1 MQHSLAEAVKGYQ
14 SLREQFLEMWPELI
28 DDNAAL
34 HDTLQ
39 GATNLDELI
48 TLTMRAAMERED
60 QGKAIAERIEI
71 LKRRKD
77 RLEAGA
83 QKLRAMVLQAMSEAD
98 LKKIAAPDFS
108 LSVGQGKPKILIVD
122 EDLIP
127 DHLCRISRTPS
138 KTMIADEMAA
148 GRDVPGATRGN
159 PQSFLTIHTR

>member
-1 MQHSLAEAVKGYQ
+1 MQHNLAEAVKGYQ
-14 SLREQFLEMWPELI
+14 SLREQFLAMWPELI

-39 GATNLDELI
+39 GATNLDEMIILV
-48 TLTMRAAMERED
+48 MRATMERED
-60 QGKAIAERIEI
+60 SAKAIAERIET

-83 QKLRAMVLQAMSEAD
+83 QKLRAMALQAMQEAG

-108 LSVGQGKPKILIVD
+108 LSVGQGKPKVLIID

-127 DHLCRISRTPS
+127 DRLCRITRTPS

-148 GRDVPGATRGN
+148 GRDVPGATRSN
-159 PQSFLTIHTR
+159 AQSFLRVSTS

>member
-1 MQHSLAEAVKGYQ
+1 MQHNLAEAVKGYQ
-14 SLREQFLEMWPELI
+14 SLREQFLELWPELI
-28 DDNAAL
+28 DDNVAL

-108 LSVGQGKPKILIVD
+108 VSVGQAKAKILIID

-127 DHLCRISRTPS
+127 DHLCRITRTPS
-138 KTMIADEMAA
+138 KTMIADEISA
-148 GRDVPGATRGN
+148 GRDVPGAQKGN
-159 PQSFLTIHTR
+159 AQPYLILRTS

>member
-1 MQHSLAEAVKGYQ
+1 MQHNLAEAVKGYQ
-14 SLREQFLEMWPELI
+14 SLREQFLAMWPELI

-39 GATNLDELI
+39 GATNLDEMI
-48 TLTMRAAMERED
+48 IHIMRAAMERD
-60 QGKAIAERIEI
+60 DNAKAIAERIEI

-83 QKLRAMVLQAMSEAD
+83 QKLRAMILQAMQEAD

-108 LSVGQGKPKILIVD
+108 IGVGQAKPKILIID

-127 DHLCRISRTPS
+127 DHLCRITRTPS

-148 GRDVPGATRGN
+148 GRDVPGASRGN
-159 PQSFLTIHTR
+159 SVPFLTIHTR